1 MESIEKGRFLRLF
14 IRGGY
19 VLDFS
24 TNDFDTFT
32 MECSGV
38 PLCQKYQLSKGK
50 SLTAYC
56 SEASDADIMKLFSAL
71 LKHYESF
78 CKDKFGEEEYLPLYE
93 SCKGILSGVIL
104 ETPAIMEVNRTYIKE
119 LSSRAMRDVDNGEY
133 DSAITKSRTLV
144 EEVFCYVIEQ
154 KGQVPSE
161 KGDITKLYKQVKD
174 LYHMHPNADVDKRNN
189 ELLSGIEKIID
200 SISEMRNKHGDAH
213 GMGQRRIN
221 IAAYHARLYINAAM
235 TIADFILSVWENHQ

>member
-1 MESIEKGRFLRLF
+1 MDSIERGHFLRLF
-14 IRGGY
+14 IRAGY

-32 MECSGV
+32 MECIGI

-56 SEASDADIMKLFSAL
+56 SEASDADITKLFSAL
-71 LKHYESF
+71 LRHYEAF
-78 CKDKFGEEEYLPLYE
+78 VMDKFGEEDYLPLYE
-93 SCKGILSGVIL
+93 SCKRILSGVTL
-104 ETPAIMEVNRTYIKE
+104 ETPAIMEVNRNYIKE

-154 KGQVPSE
+154 KGQSPSE
-161 KGDITKLYKQVKD
+161 KGDIKKLYKQVKD
-174 LYHMHPNADVDKRNN
+174 LYRMHANADVDKRIN

-213 GMGQRRIN
+213 GVGQRRIN
-221 IAAYHARLYINAAM
+221 IAAHHARLYINAAM
-235 TIADFILSVWENHQ
+235 TIADFILSVWENQK